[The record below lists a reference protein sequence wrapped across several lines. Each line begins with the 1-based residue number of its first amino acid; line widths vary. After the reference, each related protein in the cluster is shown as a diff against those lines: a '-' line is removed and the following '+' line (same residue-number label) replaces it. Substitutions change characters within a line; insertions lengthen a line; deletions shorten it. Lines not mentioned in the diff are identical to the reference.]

1 VPPGPRAV
9 KALSAYWPT
18 SRAVQ
23 SVVVA
28 PRAPRA
34 TVRTVGPAGPFQEGR
49 SAYRGGSRGLSME
62 AVDAAAQY
70 KNSGKL
76 GTKNAGRGGIEEQQK
91 VAVAIFDATVTLVYL
106 NLNTKTLNPEH

>member
-1 VPPGPRAV
+1 M
-9 KALSAYWPT
+9 
-18 SRAVQ
+18 
-23 SVVVA
+23 A

-34 TVRTVGPAGPFQEGR
+34 TVGPAGPFQERR

-76 GTKNAGRGGIEEQQK
+76 ETENRFVSKS
-91 VAVAIFDATVTLVYL
+91 
-106 NLNTKTLNPEH
+106 